1 MKTKAASASKNA
13 TDEDEAEPKKIRSSR
28 SNRRQG
34 HRNRSPSSDSESP
47 PHKRSKKHSKRITD
61 KKSKKSKVSSSSRR
75 HHRRRL
81 SPSRSLS
88 SSSSP
93 SSRARHSFS
102 TSSSSA
108 SDRSVSPLPR
118 SRSRDVRKIKGRGR
132 DRERDRKRRKA
143 RRSASSSSTSASSGS
158 SRSRSRSKSK
168 HKMRTAACTSRD
180 KIDIDYDN
188 HHASRSEK
196 NMAEDDNGDEE
207 ALATVAMKG
216 DVAKKGDGDIG
227 RHNKNFQLESQPSKN
242 ANQTQDMAPTGG
254 GTSDAEILELI
265 LRQKALENFRKFR
278 AAAAGKTDIN
288 GAIGKEA
295 LIDGQKNAGTEI
307 DEARSSAVTRF
318 QRQGSSLVMKD
329 SAGLPG
335 SEDCGN
341 GTGHSWKQ
349 EGSAGMSRGAASPG
363 ILEVGDTGGATQQKG
378 RTVEATHSNC
388 QFRSP
393 QDGTNGVSVMQRLA
407 STPGSCASVNQ
418 RLGNS
423 AGASH
428 VNGVPKIRSVVSI
441 PTREGLDGSTY
452 TTSPRPSENSALVE
466 SSSDVG
472 RPLIDINRTERTNG
486 DDKKT
491 SEASASNGSILSPA
505 EGKSQARTEDK
516 DGGQFQKKTFSRMH
530 DGETVEV
537 SYKVYI
543 PKKTPALA
551 RRKLQ
556 R

>member
-1 MKTKAASASKNA
+1 MKTKAASTSKNA
-13 TDEDEAEPKKIRSSR
+13 ADEDEAEPKKIRSSR

-34 HRNRSPSSDSESP
+34 HRNRSPSSESESP
-47 PHKRSKKHSKRITD
+47 LHKRSKKHSKRITD
-61 KKSKKSKVSSSSRR
+61 KKSKKSKVSNSSRR
-75 HHRRRL
+75 HHRRSL

-93 SSRARHSFS
+93 SWRARRSFS

-108 SDRSVSPLPR
+108 SDRSVSPPPR
-118 SRSRDVRKIKGRGR
+118 R

-158 SRSRSRSKSK
+158 SRTRSRSKSK
-168 HKMRTAACTSRD
+168 HKKRTAACSSRD
-180 KIDIDYDN
+180 KIDIDNDN
-188 HHASRSEK
+188 HHTSRSDK
-196 NMAEDDNGDEE
+196 DMAEDDNGDEE
-207 ALATVAMKG
+207 ALATVA
-216 DVAKKGDGDIG
+216 KKGDGDID
-227 RHNKNFQLESQPSKN
+227 RHKKNLELESQPTKN

-254 GTSDAEILELI
+254 GTSDAEDLELI

-278 AAAAGKTDIN
+278 AAAAAARKTDIN
-288 GAIGKEA
+288 GATGKEA
-295 LIDGQKNAGTEI
+295 LIDGQQNAGTEI
-307 DEARSSAVTRF
+307 AEARSSAVTRF
-318 QRQGSSLVMKD
+318 QRQGNSLVMKD
-329 SAGLPG
+329 SAGPPR

-349 EGSAGMSRGAASPG
+349 EGSAGMSRGDASPG
-363 ILEVGDTGGATQQKG
+363 ILEAGETGGATQQKG

-393 QDGTNGVSVMQRLA
+393 QDGTNSVSVMQRLV

-428 VNGVPKIRSVVSI
+428 VNGAPKIRSVVSI
-441 PTREGLDGSTY
+441 PTREGLDGSKY

-516 DGGQFQKKTFSRMH
+516 DGAQFQKKTFSRMH

-543 PKKTPALA
+543 PKKTPALT

>member
-1 MKTKAASASKNA
+1 MKTKASASKNA
-13 TDEDEAEPKKIRSSR
+13 ADEDEAEPKKIRSSR

-34 HRNRSPSSDSESP
+34 HRNRSSSSDSESP

-61 KKSKKSKVSSSSRR
+61 KKSKKNNVSSSSRR
-75 HHRRRL
+75 HYRSSL

-102 TSSSSA
+102 TCSSSA
-108 SDRSVSPLPR
+108 SERSVSPPPR
-118 SRSRDVRKIKGRGR
+118 SRSRDVRKKKGRGR
-132 DRERDRKRRKA
+132 DRERDHKRRKA
-143 RRSASSSSTSASSGS
+143 RRSARSSSTSASSGS

-168 HKMRTAACTSRD
+168 RKKPRTVADSTRD
-180 KIDIDYDN
+180 KIEIDYDN
-188 HHASRSEK
+188 RHASRSEK
-196 NMAEDDNGDEE
+196 NMAEDNGGDEE
-207 ALATVAMKG
+207 AVATI
-216 DVAKKGDGDIG
+216 AKKGGGDID
-227 RHNKNFQLESQPSKN
+227 RYKKNLELESQPSKN
-242 ANQTQDMAPTGG
+242 ANQTQDMAPAAG
-254 GTSDAEILELI
+254 GTSDAEDLELI

-278 AAAAGKTDIN
+278 ASAAGKADIN
-288 GAIGKEA
+288 GATGKEA
-295 LIDGQKNAGTEI
+295 LIDGPQNAGAEI
-307 DEARSSAVTRF
+307 AEARSSAVTHF
-318 QRQGSSLVMKD
+318 QRQGSSLVMKKF
-329 SAGLPG
+329 AGSPR

-341 GTGHSWKQ
+341 GTSHSWKQ
-349 EGSAGMSRGAASPG
+349 EGSAGMGRGAASPG
-363 ILEVGDTGGATQQKG
+363 ILEAGDTGDAAQKKG
-378 RTVEATHSNC
+378 RPVEATQSNC

-393 QDGTNGVSVMQRLA
+393 QDGTNSLSAMQRLV

-423 AGASH
+423 AGARH
-428 VNGVPKIRSVVSI
+428 VNGAPRIRSVVSI
-441 PTREGLDGSTY
+441 SENVNGLDGSTY
-452 TTSPRPSENSALVE
+452 ATPHRPSENSALVE

-472 RPLIDINRTERTNG
+472 HPLIDINRTERTNG

-516 DGGQFQKKTFSRMH
+516 DAAQFQKKTFSRMH
-530 DGETVEV
+530 DGEAVEV